1 VYETLW
7 RIIFLSKLPALA
19 VWTIM
24 RIHNNHV
31 LMAFSTLL
39 LLLSPAIVS
48 AFVQSF
54 PPPVDRRI
62 LDTMQEV
69 EDLMW
74 DSSMIETSNFFDGA
88 ACNVSASLGYLRS
101 HLNLHVISH
110 VFDRLNSGWSKGDD
124 NHDGVAAELLSLQP
138 LLYSFYLENV
148 LQPYGSRI
156 EGVSEETT
164 TFCTLDRIQEVC
176 EDKEKKTG
184 CKSMRDGLVCL
195 PNSDATT
202 EGKCVTCTNLKTEL
216 EKART
221 TVKNESTIGY
231 LKATCDPG
239 SREPKPPPPVP
250 ARKPGDDEKTTKE
263 EVRWLRWFLESSFVF
278 EGKKSGDN
286 CSATPELSKARFH
299 LDVLMK
305 KHFGKRK
312 LSLRS
317 GGMVEGPEDEAAYE
331 AVRAE
336 LSDDKQRK
344 FYEEKLMGIEKEKKM
359 SFGEVYCSREEG
371 LVCVEWKCRPC
382 GEERVRKN
390 EDLVEACDLKDD
402 GGKGGFSST
411 EGSTRKKGS
420 SGAQNGKLMSPEFTA
435 ILGMFFTISG
445 LLHS

>member
-1 VYETLW
+1 
-7 RIIFLSKLPALA
+7 
-19 VWTIM
+19 
-24 RIHNNHV
+24 
-31 LMAFSTLL
+31 MAFIL
-39 LLLSPAIVS
+39 LLLSVTTTVKAIS
-48 AFVQSF
+48 ASATLD
-54 PPPVDRRI
+54 PRI
-62 LDTMQEV
+62 LNTTQQAEV
-69 EDLMW
+69 FIH
-74 DSSMIETSNFFDGA
+74 DSRWYFETWKDDRP
-88 ACNVSASLGYLRS
+88 CNVSASLGYLRS
-101 HLNLHVISH
+101 QLSLPLVYKPYDSHESDLNTYI
-110 VFDRLNSGWSKGDD
+110 D
-124 NHDGVAAELLSLQP
+124 NNYDLAAELLSLQP

-148 LQPYGSRI
+148 LQPYRSSIAGAN
-156 EGVSEETT
+156 EDTT
-164 TFCTLDRIQEVC
+164 IFCTMEQVFEVC
-176 EDKEKKTG
+176 EDKETRTG
-184 CKSMRDGLVCL
+184 CNLMRDGLVCL

-221 TVKNESTIGY
+221 TVKNETTIGH
-231 LKATCDPG
+231 LMATCDPG

-250 ARKPGDDEKTTKE
+250 ARKPGDDEKATKE
-263 EVRWLRWFLESSFVF
+263 EVRWLRWFLESSFVL
-278 EGKKSGDN
+278 EGKKAGDN

-331 AVRAE
+331 GVRAE

-344 FYEEKLMGIEKEKKM
+344 FYEEKLMGIEMEKKM

-390 EDLVEACDLKDD
+390 EDLREACDLKDD
-402 GGKGGFSST
+402 GGKGGGSSST
-411 EGSTRKKGS
+411 EGSTGKKGS

-435 ILGMFFTISG
+435 ILGMFFTILGMFWS
-445 LLHS
+445 